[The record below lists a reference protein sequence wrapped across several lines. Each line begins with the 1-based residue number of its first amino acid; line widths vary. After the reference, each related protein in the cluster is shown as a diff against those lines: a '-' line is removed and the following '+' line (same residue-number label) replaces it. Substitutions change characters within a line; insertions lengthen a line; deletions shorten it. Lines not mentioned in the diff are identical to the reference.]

1 MPEAEASPVTVRLSG
16 VSVHTNHGVG
26 AAEREV
32 GQRMVFDLELELAEC
47 PATASDELSGTVD
60 YGAVTEELVGAARA
74 RSYLTLE
81 RLVTVIAETML
92 ERFSQ
97 VGRATVRATKPEPP
111 IPVVMNGASV
121 EVTLTRVPG
130 SGAVGAP
137 GASDG
142 AGS

>member
-32 GQRMVFDLELELAEC
+32 GQRMVFDLELELTEC
-47 PATASDELSGTVD
+47 PATTSDELSGTVD
-60 YGAVTEELVGAARA
+60 YGAVTEELVGVARA

-92 ERFSQ
+92 ERFPQ
-97 VGRATVRATKPEPP
+97 VSRATVRATKPEPP
-111 IPVVMNGASV
+111 IPVVMDGASV
-121 EVTLTRVPG
+121 EVTVARA
-130 SGAVGAP
+130 SGPGAP
-137 GASDG
+137 GG

>member
-1 MPEAEASPVTVRLSG
+1 MSEADASPVTVRLSG

-32 GQRMVFDLELELAEC
+32 GQRMVFDLELELSDC
-47 PATASDELSGTVD
+47 PATGNDELAGTVD
-60 YGAVTEELVGAARA
+60 YGAVTEELVGTARA

-81 RLVTVIAETML
+81 RLVTVIAGTML

-97 VGRATVRATKPEPP
+97 VTQVTVRATKPEPP
-111 IPVVMNGASV
+111 IPVVMDGASV
-121 EVTLTRVPG
+121 EVTLTR
-130 SGAVGAP
+130 
-137 GASDG
+137 G